1 MTRRYGLT
9 RGDRWVLSAA
19 LLALAAAWAALGGD
33 EGGMAL
39 VTQEG
44 RVVARLDL
52 ERPTR
57 LTVDGPLGQTVLEV
71 AEGRVRFLSSPCR
84 GQLCVHAGWLSQ
96 GGAFAACLP
105 NGVAVRI
112 AARSERYDAINF

>member
-1 MTRRYGLT
+1 VTRRYGLT

-96 GGAFAACLP
+96 GGAFVACLP